1 MKMRQKLDMPFI
13 APGGS
18 VAGGGTR
25 VGLFRTPIFGG
36 VQSATSAHGLPRLA
50 LAVRNLTEQ
59 FGKVPSKFVVAVALV
74 AAVASS
80 GAPAATAKE
89 EEKKEKLAEESDDDM
104 GFSLFD

>member
-59 FGKVPSKFVVAVALV
+59 VPSKFVVAVALV